1 MKRITKHLE
10 TKHYF
15 LFLTLLM
22 AFASL
27 SLIDD
32 SAAASMIYVNG
43 SSGNDDW
50 DGETPETAKA
60 TIQNGT
66 DTVDPEGTVSVADGI
81 YPEHIIINK
90 NLSLLGQS
98 TSGTIIDGTNNGRPL
113 TINGYTTIVNLINF
127 TLINGNVTG
136 TTARGGGIYNEGN
149 LTLTNCNLINNT
161 ATGSIAYGGGIWSEG
176 TYDHGALTLNNCM
189 VEGNT
194 ATGTGAMGGGIAAY
208 NTVNINNSK
217 ISGNLAEATGYG
229 AYGGGIAGL
238 MGTLTITD
246 SQITGNTAKRGTL
259 SDASGGGVYLDYN
272 QFTIT
277 GSQITG
283 NVAEGN
289 GGGIYAYVSNDRA
302 NFNRIVNNL
311 PDAIYYTYETVA
323 FDALYNWWGQNT
335 GPADG
340 SISGNVDYDPWLVMN
355 YSANPT
361 TIQQGETSTLT
372 ADFRYDSDGTFHDP
386 ALGHLPDGIPVT
398 FNTNLGNVGSKTAT
412 SLTLNG
418 IATILLRG
426 DEAAGGA
433 LTYALLDLETRYAT
447 VTIAPATVNAASTVS
462 SKTIGMQETGVPLAG
477 IYLSLLLVMGGLLST
492 RKE

>member
-1 MKRITKHLE
+1 M
-10 TKHYF
+10 
-15 LFLTLLM
+15 
-22 AFASL
+22 
-27 SLIDD
+27 
-32 SAAASMIYVNG
+32 
-43 SSGNDDW
+43 
-50 DGETPETAKA
+50 
-60 TIQNGT
+60 
-66 DTVDPEGTVSVADGI
+66 
-81 YPEHIIINK
+81 
-90 NLSLLGQS
+90 
-98 TSGTIIDGTNNGRPL
+98 
-113 TINGYTTIVNLINF
+113 
-127 TLINGNVTG
+127 
-136 TTARGGGIYNEGN
+136 
-149 LTLTNCNLINNT
+149 TNCNLINNT
-161 ATGSIAYGGGIWSEG
+161 ANGIIAYGGGIWSEG

-447 VTIAPATVNAASTVS
+447 VTITPATVNAASTVS
-462 SKTIGMQETGVPLAG
+462 SKTIGMQETGLPVAG